1 MSKTNLIDSN
11 RSLNTSASAM
21 SETNPSTDQ
30 PTTQNVASA
39 ISPPPTSTP
48 SSLNPVILSQ
58 TNTTPVSMVTSET
71 LGSNLEPSVVVLES
85 NQASA
90 AVDMPPMSE
99 LPSYTEAL
107 KLKKMEIENNDGPI
121 PSTIP
126 PSYYTSTN
134 PNGNY
139 LDETRIVIDPADL
152 RAIHDATHESNLM
165 DQEVG
170 SECMFLSAFMISFF
184 FNWVGFFASVC
195 LLPNAAGKYGAL
207 SGLGLSIAKWVTMIK
222 YQTWMTQMNDL
233 QQKLF
238 FWFFIFIGFYLFFR
252 GLVNFMSL
260 KYRPRAQGLYSRR
273 AGDRWL
279 GYIE

>member
-11 RSLNTSASAM
+11 RTLNTSVSAM
-21 SETNPSTDQ
+21 TESNPSTDQ
-30 PTTQNVASA
+30 PTTQNVASSS
-39 ISPPPTSTP
+39 SPPPLPSATS
-48 SSLNPVILSQ
+48 PV
-58 TNTTPVSMVTSET
+58 NTSET
-71 LGSNLEPSVVVLES
+71 ATAVAPPIVVVES
-85 NQASA
+85 SHVNTNSA
-90 AVDMPPMSE
+90 DTPPMSE

-107 KLKKMEIENNDGPI
+107 KLKKMEVENNDGHI

-126 PSYYTSTN
+126 PSYYSSTN

-139 LDETRIVIDPADL
+139 LDETRIIIDPADL
-152 RAIHDATHESNLM
+152 RAIQDSSHESTLM

-222 YQTWMTQMNDL
+222 FQPWMTQMNDL

-252 GLVNFMSL
+252 GLINFMSL
-260 KYRPRAQGLYSRR
+260 KYRPRAQGVYSRR
-273 AGDRWL
+273 AGERWF